1 MVKRY
6 DSQTLP
12 PRGHSLSSQAGL
24 SATIIELE
32 DVVSEPSLP
41 EQSALTREQFES
53 LIIEHIDFAR
63 RISWKLL
70 NRWRITLCED
80 EVQSISAA
88 ALCEAASRFDLKR
101 GVSFRTFLFY
111 HLRGALLKEI
121 ARAVNDAK
129 AVALDLVPADQMER
143 APSRDVIEFAVVC
156 QNPTPEE
163 QLIASQ
169 LSSLC
174 RKACAELDALER
186 DVLFRHFGLE
196 QSVVQIAKELGY
208 CRCHISRIKT
218 QVLDRLQRTIHQR
231 CEKVV
236 EPRSLPNEDAMRSRY
251 TGGRGRRK
259 RATLRHAA

>member
-1 MVKRY
+1 MVKPNQ
-6 DSQTLP
+6 SQTLP
-12 PRGHSLSSQAGL
+12 PQTELSQ
-24 SATIIELE
+24 TIIELE
-32 DVVSEPSLP
+32 DVVCEPTLIEQVSL
-41 EQSALTREQFES
+41 SREQFES
-53 LIIEHIDFAR
+53 LIVDHIDFAR

-88 ALCEAASRFDLKR
+88 ALCEAANRFDLKR

-121 ARAVNDAK
+121 ARAVNDSK

-156 QNPTPEE
+156 ENPTPEE

-218 QVLDRLQRTIHQR
+218 QVLERLQRTIHQR

-236 EPRSLPNEDAMRSRY
+236 EPRAQPKEDALRGRY

-259 RATLRHAA
+259 RTTHRQAA